1 MTGKFMSNE
10 TGPVTDMTMHQAMRA
25 QVLEVLEKSDM
36 TEEQKQQILV
46 SLSCPC
52 CGGSGMSLTIPR
64 DNSKPVF

>member
-1 MTGKFMSNE
+1 MSNE
-10 TGPVTDMTMHQAMRA
+10 TGVVTDMTMHRAIRA

-52 CGGSGMSLTIPR
+52 CGGGGVSLTIPL

>member
-1 MTGKFMSNE
+1 MGEFMSGE
-10 TGPVTDMTMHQAMRA
+10 TGLVTDMTMHQAMRA

-46 SLSCPC
+46 SMSCPC
-52 CGGSGMSLTIPR
+52 CGGSGMSLTIPL